1 MVSLA
6 LNPVAFNLGSLS
18 VKWYGILMATGVLVA
33 TLMAISEGKRR
44 QIMPDDFI
52 DFLLWAVPI
61 GFICAR
67 IYYVVFEWGYFS
79 QHPNE
84 IIAIWNGGIAIYGGL
99 IGGLVVLIIFCNHR
113 LLPTWL
119 MLDIIAP
126 GVMAAQVIARW
137 GNFMNQE
144 AHGAKTSLAFLQS
157 LHLPDFVIQQ
167 MYINGSYYQP
177 TYLYESFFNL
187 IGLILILSLRH
198 RHHFFK
204 RGEVFLTYI
213 LWYSVVRFIVEG
225 MRTDSLYIANTI
237 RVSQALSLVLFIAGI
252 VILIYRRKI
261 VKPKWYL
268 AGSGLKYPYNRD

>member
-1 MVSLA
+1 MTLA
-6 LNPVAFNLGSLS
+6 LNPVAFQIGSLS
-18 VKWYGILMATGVLVA
+18 VRWYGILMATGVLVA
-33 TLMAISEGKRR
+33 TLMAISEGKKR

-67 IYYVVFEWGYFS
+67 IYYVIFEWGYFS
-79 QHPNE
+79 QHPDQ

-99 IGGLVVLIIFCNHR
+99 IGGIIVLIIFCHVR
-113 LLPTWL
+113 MLPIWL

-144 AHGAKTSLAFLQS
+144 AHGIRTTLAFLQH
-157 LHLPDFVIQQ
+157 LHLPDFIIQQ
-167 MYINGSYYQP
+167 MYINGHYYQP

-187 IGLILILSLRH
+187 IGLIIILSLRH
-198 RHHFFK
+198 KKHLFK
-204 RGEVFLTYI
+204 RGEIFLSYVI
-213 LWYSVVRFIVEG
+213 WYSCVRFFVEG
-225 MRTDSLYIANTI
+225 MRTDSLYIGNTI
-237 RVSQALSLVLFIAGI
+237 RVSQALSLVLFFAAII
-252 VILIYRRKI
+252 IWIYRRNI
-261 VKPKWYL
+261 VHPKWYL